1 MKAVFDTNILI
12 DYLNGLPQARE
23 EIARYEDRFISRITW
38 MEVLTGVLDT
48 RHESSVRGFL
58 SSFTVTE
65 LATPVAEE
73 AVRLR
78 RERKLRFPDAVIL
91 AAARTQNALLI
102 TRNTKD
108 FNPAWPE
115 IREPYRL

>member
-1 MKAVFDTNILI
+1 VS
-12 DYLNGLPQARE
+12 E
-23 EIARYEDRFISRITW
+23 
-38 MEVLTGVLDT
+38 LTV
-48 RHESSVRGFL
+48 
-58 SSFTVTE
+58 
-65 LATPVAEE
+65 AVAEE

-78 RERKLRFPDAVIL
+78 RDRKLRLPDAVIL